1 MNPWRRLR
9 GNPSRS
15 IAPLAWFLIPL
26 LLFIAI
32 LIYFFGDTEP
42 QSADIHLLEV
52 APSGEGVWLGSPN
65 EPDWVWS
72 ESYVA
77 PSEEVRAQLL
87 QNLAR
92 FRGERAQQGIQLA
105 VTASADNEAGAR
117 AAQQLGTALG
127 QYGLG
132 RTARASGESDNAT
145 ISILRAP
152 PRDRGMARQLL
163 AALSPYLRGE
173 IWVQYDESISTRS
186 MTLHLADQQLFGE
199 DGTVWYGLD

>member
-15 IAPLAWFLIPL
+15 IAPLAWLLIPL
-26 LLFIAI
+26 FLFIAI
-32 LIYFFGDTEP
+32 VIYFFGDTTP
-42 QSADIHLLEV
+42 QSTDLHLMEV
-52 APSGEGVWLGSPN
+52 SPSGEGVWLGDPD

-72 ESYVA
+72 ESHVA
-77 PSEEVRAQLL
+77 PSEAVRSQLL
-87 QNLAR
+87 QRLAR
-92 FRGERAQQGIQLA
+92 FRGEHPQQGVQLM
-105 VTASADNEAGAR
+105 VTASASNEAGLRVAE
-117 AAQQLGTALG
+117 QLGTALG

-132 RTARASGESDNAT
+132 QTTRPPAEAGSPT

-152 PRDRGMARQLL
+152 PGDRGMARQLL
-163 AALSPYLRGE
+163 AALSPYVRGE

>member
-9 GNPSRS
+9 ANPSRS

-26 LLFIAI
+26 FLFIAL
-32 LIYFFGDTEP
+32 LIYFFGDTT
-42 QSADIHLLEV
+42 SRDGDLHLME
-52 APSGEGVWLGSPN
+52 ASPSGEGVWLGEPD

-77 PSEEVRAQLL
+77 PAEAVRAQLL
-87 QNLAR
+87 QRLAR
-92 FRGERAQQGIQLA
+92 FRGERVQQGIQLS
-105 VTASADNEAGAR
+105 VTASAHNEAGLR
-117 AAQQLGTALG
+117 VAQQLRAALG

-132 RTARASGESDNAT
+132 QTTQPSKVNGQT
-145 ISILRAP
+145 VSILRAP
-152 PRDRGMARQLL
+152 PRDRAMARQLL
-163 AALSPYLRGE
+163 AAFYPYLRGE

-186 MTLHLADQQLFGE
+186 MTLHLADEQLFGE